1 MRAMGRLLSMLNSEK
16 VVEKLLLHSEQS
28 NTRVTNKIHESILD
42 MSYQPQIGEDIA
54 CIAVLEQ
61 IRKHNQ
67 QNLNH
72 KGLLAQL
79 ALLYKLVNTFK
90 IQTATHELD
99 DPKELF
105 KDTIIEVV
113 LPSCSHT
120 KDDIRGAAIKI
131 LIDIQQHTGAL
142 T

>member
-1 MRAMGRLLSMLNSEK
+1 MQGCLAAVSLTCRDKVIKVFNISLQLFNILVQSSRIEHDMRAMGRLLSMLNSEK

-72 KGLLAQL
+72 KGLLA
-79 ALLYKLVNTFK
+79 
-90 IQTATHELD
+90 
-99 DPKELF
+99 
-105 KDTIIEVV
+105 
-113 LPSCSHT
+113 
-120 KDDIRGAAIKI
+120 
-131 LIDIQQHTGAL
+131 
-142 T
+142 